1 MIPVTE
7 RKIEELNRRM
17 QELGV
22 SENDIEESF
31 VRASGPGGQHT
42 NKASTAVSL
51 IHKPSGIRVK
61 CGIERSQAVN
71 RFLARRRLLEL
82 IELKRTGKIAKE
94 KAERERIRRQ
104 KRRPS
109 RRAKEKMLDSKSK
122 RAELK
127 RQRMKINIER
137 E

>member
-42 NKASTAVSL
+42 NKASTAVIL

-104 KRRPS
+104 KRRRS